1 MKILVLDNYDS
12 FTYNLVHYLEELTG
26 EKVTVA
32 RNDEITIEEAAAFDR
47 IVLSPGP
54 GIPEEAG
61 ILKELI
67 LKLAPEKSILGI
79 CLGMQAIGE
88 VFGGHLTN
96 LEDIYHGV
104 ATDIRI
110 TDSSEIL
117 FQGLPQVFKGGR
129 YHSWVVDSET
139 LPECLQI
146 TAIDEN
152 GMIMGITHKQY
163 DVSGLQFHPESVLT
177 EHGKQ
182 MLSNWLSIPNNKNA
196 HIPLLPSLGN
206 DHFAKP
212 DVFTGTCC

>member
-1 MKILVLDNYDS
+1 
-12 FTYNLVHYLEELTG
+12 
-26 EKVTVA
+26 
-32 RNDEITIEEAAAFDR
+32 
-47 IVLSPGP
+47 
-54 GIPEEAG
+54 
-61 ILKELI
+61 
-67 LKLAPEKSILGI
+67 
-79 CLGMQAIGE
+79 
-88 VFGGHLTN
+88 
-96 LEDIYHGV
+96 V